1 MSAPNFNSDQLGFP
15 LYVREDYYSKVCEE
29 CGTWNDA
36 EAEFC
41 EGCGEDLHNV
51 EARYDELD
59 NEFYYNEVSDAM
71 KEVNEDLEF
80 FHVSVTSGYYTGTQ
94 FDVDWKNIRGWGAA
108 GDPNDLDNDD
118 AHFYFDCCRSEM
130 LRKYDRERRKL
141 GKRLEELAEYHGF
154 KKIRCVGVFSN
165 GEAVYERVTNPEK
178 KKYGY
183 KAKAAVGMAV
193 STNA

>member
-41 EGCGEDLHNV
+41 ECCGEDLHNV
-51 EARYDELD
+51 VARYDELD
-59 NEFYYNEVSDAM
+59 NESYYNEVSDAM

-80 FHVSVTSGYYTGTQ
+80 FHVSVTSGYYAGTQ
-94 FDVDWKNIRGWGAA
+94 FDVDWKNIRGWGVY
-108 GDPNDLDNDD
+108 GDPEELDNED
-118 AHFYFDCCRSEM
+118 AHFCFDCCRSEM
-130 LRKYDRERRKL
+130 LRRYQRERRKL
-141 GKRLEELAEYHGF
+141 GKKLKELAEYHGF
-154 KKIRCVGVFSN
+154 EEIRCVGVFSN
-165 GEAVYERVTNPEK
+165 GEAVYERVPKTEK

-183 KAKAAVGMAV
+183 KAKVSVGV
-193 STNA
+193 SVSA